1 MSELSRIQVP
11 GFPPA
16 TVSSEPAAL
25 RARVSREI
33 APGDRLAEVEVE
45 VAARSAASAVTPGM
59 AGVLL
64 TRPSAPKDT
73 VTISAAA
80 RAAALRAGVDARS
93 QSAAVDEIERVL
105 DVETLDPEFRYG
117 GPRGLEAGF
126 KGQIS
131 ARPHA
136 NSPGRLTHT
145 VDVVA

>member
-16 TVSSEPAAL
+16 TVSAEPAAL

-33 APGDRLAEVEVE
+33 APGDRLAEVE

-93 QSAAVDEIERVL
+93 QSAAVDELERAL

-145 VDVVA
+145 VDVLA